1 MFDESYNHINIRLM
15 TIYSSLASK
24 DTLLNFLYIACSYE
38 SDNNFQQIT
47 SSNGDITF
55 NATSSAY

>member
-1 MFDESYNHINIRLM
+1 MKNDLTFNCITLM

-24 DTLLNFLYIACSYE
+24 DALLNFLRIPCSYE
-38 SDNNFQQIT
+38 SDNNFQQIA

-55 NATSSAY
+55 NATFSAY